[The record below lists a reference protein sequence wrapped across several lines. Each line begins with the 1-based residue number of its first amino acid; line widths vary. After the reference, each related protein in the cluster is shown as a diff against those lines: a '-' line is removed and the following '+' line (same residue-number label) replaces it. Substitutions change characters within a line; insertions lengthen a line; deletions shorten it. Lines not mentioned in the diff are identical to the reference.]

1 MSATLFPLFLILLL
15 FLLSLTAIFFLYK
28 KNQTL
33 QGVLDAERI
42 LTTELK
48 VQLSRQE
55 TLLQEEK
62 SHHREKLKS
71 LEDSR
76 ILMTSELQHLSIE
89 ILEQQS
95 KAFTPSNKQNIENIL
110 KPLGEKIQGFEKKV
124 EETYDKEAKER
135 FSLTEQI
142 KNLQALNAQ
151 ISQDAVNLTNA
162 LKGENKTQGIWGEMI
177 LERVLEQSGLTKGRE
192 YEVQASLTGSSG
204 EKKQPDVIVHL
215 PENKDVVIDSKVSL
229 YAYEKYSSE
238 EDEDQRKEYIKQHA
252 QSIRAHIKNL
262 SAKSY
267 DDLEAVKSLDYVLM
281 FLPIEAAFTLAIQYD
296 NALFTEALNKNI
308 ILVGPSTLLA
318 ILRTIQNIWRFEH
331 QNKNALEIA
340 TSAGRLY
347 DKFVSFVENLDD
359 IGKHI
364 QRTQD
369 SYEAAQ
375 NKLYSGRGNLISR
388 VETLKTLGANTKKS
402 LPEKLLH
409 QDADSDIEQV
419 ISSQEKADDRGD
431 AH

>member
-1 MSATLFPLFLILLL
+1 M
-15 FLLSLTAIFFLYK
+15 
-28 KNQTL
+28 
-33 QGVLDAERI
+33 
-42 LTTELK
+42 
-48 VQLSRQE
+48 
-55 TLLQEEK
+55 
-62 SHHREKLKS
+62 
-71 LEDSR
+71 
-76 ILMTSELQHLSIE
+76 
-89 ILEQQS
+89 
-95 KAFTPSNKQNIENIL
+95 
-110 KPLGEKIQGFEKKV
+110 
-124 EETYDKEAKER
+124 
-135 FSLTEQI
+135 
-142 KNLQALNAQ
+142 
-151 ISQDAVNLTNA
+151 
-162 LKGENKTQGIWGEMI
+162 
-177 LERVLEQSGLTKGRE
+177 
-192 YEVQASLTGSSG
+192 
-204 EKKQPDVIVHL
+204 
-215 PENKDVVIDSKVSL
+215 
-229 YAYEKYSSE
+229 
-238 EDEDQRKEYIKQHA
+238 
-252 QSIRAHIKNL
+252 
-262 SAKSY
+262 
-267 DDLEAVKSLDYVLM
+267 
-281 FLPIEAAFTLAIQYD
+281 
-296 NALFTEALNKNI
+296 NKNI